1 MRIVH
6 QYSHLNG
13 WEFLQVHHKPLWRE
27 IISVI
32 KTVDAESCRTKV
44 SREVRKASGGNLY
57 SPVGINACFKSLLAT
72 KGWSERRVSYWV
84 TDDVKLIRQTLT
96 KKPADQKSDIEA
108 AGHQAIRS
116 YNQTDF
122 VKNRAAL
129 EVQLGKYS
137 FVAYDLFVKHLAFYV
152 QDEIDVGIEVLPTKA
167 MQRYMSSGVCYYE
180 GELYNVIRNGRG
192 VPAVPLVLLGI
203 EP

>member
-1 MRIVH
+1 M
-6 QYSHLNG
+6 
-13 WEFLQVHHKPLWRE
+13 K
-27 IISVI
+27 VI
-32 KTVDAESCRTKV
+32 GQVDAEVCRTKV
-44 SREVRKASGGNLY
+44 SREVRKIGLGNLY
-57 SPVGINACFKSLLAT
+57 SPIDINARFSQLLAARRWT
-72 KGWSERRVSYWV
+72 ERRVSYWV
-84 TDDVKLIRQTLT
+84 TDDVRLIRQTLT
-96 KKPADQKSDIEA
+96 KKPADQKAEIEA
-108 AGHQAIRS
+108 AGRKAIKS

-122 VKNRAAL
+122 VRDRVAI

-152 QDEIDVGIEVLPTKA
+152 QDEIDVGIEILPTKK
-167 MQRYMSSGVCYYE
+167 MQQQMSSGIAYYE